1 MFRTFRWYS
10 NLSKQWIAFNITGM
24 VKKKVNSTNTAS
36 LYPDDKGEAWWLK
49 VAVVKTVLDFFSCV
63 TK

>member
-1 MFRTFRWYS
+1 
-10 NLSKQWIAFNITGM
+10 M
-24 VKKKVNSTNTAS
+24 VKKKKKVNATNTAS
-36 LYPDDKGEAWWLK
+36 LYPDDKGEAWRLK